1 MSNRSLSRT
10 GKIRSNRQI
19 GEAPAIGKVSRSPES
34 VLGAEKRSRSRSR
47 RSRQQGSNRILIAW
61 TAFFSIVTI
70 GIIGAVIIFFYN
82 WNSAPKSISNSGMPD
97 TPDIDAAFLDIEP
110 GELPSLDEESA
121 IKLVRKYLES
131 ADPSLVNERFIVHS
145 GEEAVISTLSELN
158 TSEGAVI
165 HVKWDGQIYSNNR
178 VHDQL
183 LVIREKEGKQS
194 NRLAFL
200 IKGDDDKWRIDFD
213 AYMRT
218 ATPCWEDILSRS
230 SKNSV
235 VRVYIK
241 SYNYYNGI
249 YSDDRIWQAYSI
261 VSPDIPDILYGY
273 LKRGSPQET
282 ALKRI
287 TSANGSGSRVT
298 LGLLSEDEAGKRQFT
313 ISRVY
318 AEDWALAPEAYDKS
332 F

>member
-1 MSNRSLSRT
+1 MSNKSLSRT

-34 VLGAEKRSRSRSR
+34 VLGTDKRSRSRSR
-47 RSRQQGSNRILIAW
+47 RSRQQGSNRILVAW
-61 TAFFSIVTI
+61 TAFFSVVAI

-97 TPDIDAAFLDIEP
+97 APDIDAAFLDIKS

-121 IKLVRKYLES
+121 IRLVNEYLES
-131 ADPSLVNERFIVHS
+131 ADPSLVKERFIVHS
-145 GEEAVISTLSELN
+145 GEEAVISTLSGLN
-158 TSEGAVI
+158 TSEGPVS
-165 HVKWDGQIYSNNR
+165 HVKWVGQIYSNNR

-183 LVIREKEGKQS
+183 LVIRKKEGKQS

-200 IKGDDDKWRIDFD
+200 FKGEDDKWRIDFD

-218 ATPCWEDILSRS
+218 TTPCWEDILARS

-235 VRVYIK
+235 VRVYI
-241 SYNYYNGI
+241 SNYNYYNGI
-249 YSDDRIWQAYSI
+249 YSDDRIWRAYSI
-261 VSPDIPDILYGY
+261 VSPDLPDILYGY
-273 LKRGSPQET
+273 VKRGSPQEI
-282 ALKRI
+282 ALHRI
-287 TSANGSGSRVT
+287 TSANSSGPRVT
-298 LGLLSEDEAGKRQFT
+298 LGLLSEGEAGERQFT

-318 AEDWALAPEAYDKS
+318 AEDWALAPEAYDES